1 MLKHPRSCDSF
12 DAAECSAIVVRA
24 ARRATYAMFFADG
37 IGFGIW
43 AGHIPAFK
51 QKFQL
56 SDSSLSIVLLS
67 VAVGSIVSMPIAGQA
82 VRHFG
87 SRRCIAVSVA
97 CYALC
102 LVSIA
107 LAPSLILFVVAALLF
122 GAAKGG
128 VDVGINAQA
137 VVVEKCYGR
146 PIMSSF
152 QALWSVG
159 GLAGGFMTSA
169 TLGLG
174 STPAINLVC
183 ISALIL
189 LIDLLYWSHLMR
201 DASSREGEG
210 GKRFRLPGKALL
222 YVAILTFIALFS
234 EGVLQDWAAVYMRQV
249 VAVPVS
255 VAAIGYAAYST
266 AMALGRFLGD
276 RVVANFGER
285 FVMRLSGALIIFG
298 LAAALLVPSPVF
310 AIAGFAV
317 AGLGNSNLVP
327 ILFSAAGRDP
337 VLGPGPGIAAVTTL
351 GFCGFLVGP
360 AVIGLMSKFFGLP
373 VALSLVAVLGLI
385 TAVCGP
391 AAIQS
396 HALSTKRNPP
406 S

>member
-1 MLKHPRSCDSF
+1 M
-12 DAAECSAIVVRA
+12 AECSAPCVRV
-24 ARRATYAMFFADG
+24 ARHATYAMFFADG

-43 AGHIPAFK
+43 AAHIPAFK
-51 QKFQL
+51 QRFHL
-56 SDSSLSIVLLS
+56 SDSSLSIVLLA
-67 VAVGSIVSMPIAGQA
+67 VAAGSIFSMPLAGQA

-87 SRRCIAVSVA
+87 SRCSIAVSVA
-97 CYALC
+97 GYGLC

-107 LAPSLILFVVAALLF
+107 LAPNLILFVAAALMF
-122 GAAKGG
+122 GAAKGA
-128 VDVGINAQA
+128 VDVSINAHA

-159 GLAGGFMTSA
+159 GLAGGFFTGV

-174 STPAINLVC
+174 STPVVNLVS
-183 ISALIL
+183 IGSLIL
-189 LIDLLYWSHLMR
+189 LLDLLYHSHLMR
-201 DASSREGEG
+201 EASSPEG

-255 VAAIGYAAYST
+255 VAAVGYAGYST
-266 AMALGRFLGD
+266 AMALGRFVGD
-276 RVVANFGER
+276 RVVAFLGER
-285 FVMRLSGALIIFG
+285 IVMRLSGALIIAG
-298 LAAALLVPSPVF
+298 LVTALLLPSPIL

-337 VLGPGPGIAAVTTL
+337 VLGPGPGIAVVTTL
-351 GFCGFLVGP
+351 GFFGFLIGP

-396 HALSTKRNPP
+396 YASSQINT
-406 S
+406 

>member
-1 MLKHPRSCDSF
+1 MR
-12 DAAECSAIVVRA
+12 I

-37 IGFGIW
+37 IAFGIW

-67 VAVGSIVSMPIAGQA
+67 VAVGSIFSMPLAGQA

-87 SRRCIAVSVA
+87 SRYCIAVSVA
-97 CYALC
+97 CLGVC
-102 LVSIA
+102 LASIA
-107 LAPSLILFVVAALLF
+107 LAPSLILFIVAALLF

-128 VDVGINAQA
+128 VDVSINAQA

-159 GLAGGFMTSA
+159 GLAGGFLTSA
-169 TLGLG
+169 ALGLG
-174 STPAINLVC
+174 STPVVNLVS
-183 ISALIL
+183 ISSLIL
-189 LIDLLYWSHLMR
+189 LVDLLYYSHLLHDR
-201 DASSREGEG
+201 SSDEGERE
-210 GKRFRLPGKALL
+210 KRFRLPGKALL

-276 RVVANFGER
+276 RVIAFFGER
-285 FVMRLSGALIIFG
+285 FVMRLSGALIIAG
-298 LAAALLVPSPVF
+298 LAAALLVRSPIV

-337 VLGPGPGIAAVTTL
+337 VLGPGPGIAAVTTV
-351 GFCGFLVGP
+351 GFFGFLIGP
-360 AVIGLMSKFFGLP
+360 AVIGLMSTFFGLP

-385 TAVCGP
+385 TAFFGP
-391 AAIQS
+391 AAIRS
-396 HALSTKRNPP
+396 HALSTKRNRGLE

>member
-1 MLKHPRSCDSF
+1 MLKRSRSRKLHSF
-12 DAAECSAIVVRA
+12 DATKCLAPAVRA
-24 ARRATYAMFFADG
+24 ARHATYAMFFADG
-37 IGFGIW
+37 LGFGIW

-56 SDSSLSIVLLS
+56 SDSSLGIVLLV
-67 VAVGSIVSMPIAGQA
+67 VAAGSIFSMPLAGQA

-87 SRRCIAVSVA
+87 SRCCIALSIAGLAV
-97 CYALC
+97 C

-159 GLAGGFMTSA
+159 GLAGGFLTSA

-174 STPAINLVC
+174 STPIINLVC
-183 ISALIL
+183 VSSLIL
-189 LIDLLYWSHLMR
+189 MLDLRYYPRLMR
-201 DASSREGEG
+201 DALSPEGED
-210 GKRFRLPGKALL
+210 GKGFRLPGKALL

-255 VAAIGYAAYST
+255 VAAIGYAGYST
-266 AMALGRFLGD
+266 AMALGRFVGD
-276 RVVANFGER
+276 RVVAFFGER
-285 FVMRLSGALIIFG
+285 FVMRLSGALIIVG
-298 LAAALLVPSPVF
+298 LVAALLMPTPAF

-337 VLGPGPGIAAVTTL
+337 VLGPGPGIAVVTTL
-351 GFCGFLVGP
+351 GFFGFLIGP

-373 VALSLVAVLGLI
+373 VALSLVAVLGLV

-391 AAIQS
+391 AAIRS
-396 HALSTKRNPP
+396 HALSRTKI
-406 S
+406 